1 VLRNAE
7 RTGKRVVGSLLR
19 TVFRSGAESVPEV
32 RNAGSILVVRQHN
45 QLGDMLCAVP
55 LLRALRTQFPSARI
69 TLVTS
74 PVNHDVML
82 HHRCVDETLLFDKSF
97 MTACGL
103 PQPGAIAAFR
113 RALRGARPD
122 WAIVPSTVSTSFT
135 SDMIAWMSGARVRT
149 GCSTLDGRPSPSAF
163 LLTHRVDLDWRAS
176 PGRHQAQRTL
186 DIVEGLVSP
195 PVDLAS
201 EITLTM
207 EERES
212 GRRLVNREGP
222 GGGAMI
228 AFHPGAGKPPNRWPA
243 ERFAGL
249 AELLVS
255 EYGARAFV
263 TAGPMDDEPVARMQ
277 EGMHVPCTIV
287 RRKPIRE
294 VAALLSWM
302 DLVISNDTG
311 IMHVAAAVGVP
322 VLSLFGPTEPAQ
334 WAPTGARHRVLRG
347 EAGNIDALSLEQV
360 LREARTMLRSFPSR
374 VLG

>member
-1 VLRNAE
+1 
-7 RTGKRVVGSLLR
+7 
-19 TVFRSGAESVPEV
+19 
-32 RNAGSILVVRQHN
+32 
-45 QLGDMLCAVP
+45 
-55 LLRALRTQFPSARI
+55 
-69 TLVTS
+69 
-74 PVNHDVML
+74 
-82 HHRCVDETLLFDKSF
+82 
-97 MTACGL
+97 
-103 PQPGAIAAFR
+103 
-113 RALRGARPD
+113 
-122 WAIVPSTVSTSFT
+122 
-135 SDMIAWMSGARVRT
+135 
-149 GCSTLDGRPSPSAF
+149 
-163 LLTHRVDLDWRAS
+163 
-176 PGRHQAQRTL
+176 
-186 DIVEGLVSP
+186 
-195 PVDLAS
+195 
-201 EITLTM
+201 
-207 EERES
+207 
-212 GRRLVNREGP
+212 
-222 GGGAMI
+222 MI